1 MRAETTTMLTQ
12 KPHLQN
18 WLAVIFMLACT
29 LFAWW
34 FTPQAKW
41 FEHLGEPQFEQLIP
55 LSFADW
61 TQVSD
66 GNNTL
71 VVDPQQQEALDNLY
85 TQIVSRT
92 YVQKNTGRRL
102 MLSLAYGDNQTFS
115 KQLHRPEACYSSQGF
130 NIQALHAEQILANN
144 RSIEVQRMTAQV
156 SNRQEQVSY
165 FIRIGDRV
173 VRGPPTSLN
182 LARMHMGL
190 KGYIADGLL
199 FRVSEISDD
208 DKASHQLQDQFINDL
223 LKVLSPAEQAMLI
236 GIKF

>member
-1 MRAETTTMLTQ
+1 MRAETTTTPIQ
-12 KPHLQN
+12 KPHLQH
-18 WLAVIFMLACT
+18 WLAVLFMLACT

-34 FTPQAKW
+34 LTPQEKW
-41 FEHLGEPQFEQLIP
+41 FEHLGEPQFEQIIP
-55 LSFADW
+55 PSFADW
-61 TQVSD
+61 AQVSD

-71 VVDPQQQEALDNLY
+71 IVDPEQQEALSDLY

-92 YVQKNTGRRL
+92 YVQQSTGRRL

-115 KQLHRPEACYSSQGF
+115 KQLHRPESCYSSQGF
-130 NIQALHAEQILANN
+130 KIQALHADQILANS

-173 VRGPPTSLN
+173 VSGPPTNLN

-208 DKASHQLQDQFINDL
+208 DKSSHHFQDQFINDL
-223 LKVLSPAEQAMLI
+223 LKALGPAQQAMLI
-236 GIKF
+236 GQN

>member
-1 MRAETTTMLTQ
+1 MRAETITKPIQ
-12 KPHLQN
+12 KPHLQH
-18 WLAVIFMLACT
+18 WLAVVFMLACT

-34 FTPQAKW
+34 LTPQEKW
-41 FEHLGEPQFEQLIP
+41 FEHLGQPQFERIIP
-55 LSFADW
+55 PSFADW

-71 VVDPQQQEALDNLY
+71 IVDPEQQEALDDLY

-92 YVQKNTGRRL
+92 YVQQSTGRRL

-130 NIQALHAEQILANN
+130 NIKALHAEQMLANGHK
-144 RSIEVQRMTAQV
+144 IELQRMTAQV

-165 FIRIGDRV
+165 FVRIGDRV
-173 VRGPPTSLN
+173 VIGPPTNLN
-182 LARMHMGL
+182 LARMQMGL
-190 KGYIADGLL
+190 KGYIADGFL

-208 DKASHQLQDQFINDL
+208 DKASQQLHDQFINDL
-223 LKVLSPAEQAMLI
+223 LKTLSPDQQAMLI
-236 GIKF
+236 GQN